1 MPSAISGPPPSR
13 SPWQLLYA
21 ALLRRRRRL
30 WAARASRL
38 ARPVVSIGNL
48 HWGGGGKTPLV
59 MAVAAHARDQGR
71 KVAILSRGYRSR
83 GRGIRLVS
91 DGSGP
96 RLDPVLAGDEPF
108 LMARDLPGVAVLV
121 GADRYA
127 AGLHALQALEPAPD
141 LFILDDGFSHLGLA
155 RDLDI
160 LVFPAADP
168 FAGGRLAPGG
178 RLREPLSSAT
188 LADAVVLTGVDA
200 AAGSSRSG
208 DGLGGELAAALSPY
222 GYQGPAF
229 ASATVAGRARFDDGR
244 PLEAPARVIA
254 VSGIARP
261 SSFHRMVASA
271 GFETVAE
278 LALGDHH
285 DYPEATL
292 AEIRRLWS
300 EHRADAVLTTSKD
313 HVKLA
318 GRLDLPLAE
327 LPVEA
332 RPEEGFWSWLDGR
345 LSELG

>member
-1 MPSAISGPPPSR
+1 MPPAISGPPPSR
-13 SPWQLLYA
+13 SPWQLVYA
-21 ALLRRRRRL
+21 ALLRRRRRRGE
-30 WAARASRL
+30 ARASRL
-38 ARPVVSIGNL
+38 PRPVVSIGNL
-48 HWGGGGKTPLV
+48 HWGGGGKTPMV
-59 MAVAAHARDQGR
+59 MAVAAHARDRGR
-71 KVAILSRGYRSR
+71 GVAILSRGYRSR
-83 GRGIRLVS
+83 GRGVRLVS
-91 DGSGP
+91 EGRGP
-96 RLDPVLAGDEPF
+96 RLDAALAGDEPF
-108 LMARDLPGVAVLV
+108 LMARDLPGVAVVV
-121 GADRYA
+121 GADRHA
-127 AGLHALQALEPAPD
+127 AGLHALEALEPTPD
-141 LFILDDGFSHLGLA
+141 LFLLDDGFAHVGLA

-160 LVFPAADP
+160 LVFPLADP
-168 FAGGRLAPGG
+168 FAGGRLAPAG
-178 RLREPLSSAT
+178 RLREPLSSAG
-188 LADAVVLTGVDA
+188 LADAVVLTGLDEVTGGWRA
-200 AAGSSRSG
+200 AEE
-208 DGLGGELAAALSPY
+208 LGAALAPY
-222 GYQGPAF
+222 GFQGPAF

-254 VSGIARP
+254 LSGIARP
-261 SSFHRMVASA
+261 ASFRRMIASA